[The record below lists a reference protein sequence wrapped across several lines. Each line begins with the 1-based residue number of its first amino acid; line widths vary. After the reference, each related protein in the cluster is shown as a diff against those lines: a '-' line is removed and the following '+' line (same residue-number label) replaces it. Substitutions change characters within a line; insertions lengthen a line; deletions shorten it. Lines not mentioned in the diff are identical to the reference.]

1 MGIAEGM
8 LPRLKFFCDRSRH
21 LVCVPYSIGNLH
33 IMAEELGIA
42 RCWFHGDH
50 YDIPKKRINEIM
62 SKCEVI
68 SSKDIVRIIG
78 GRS

>member
-42 RCWFHGDH
+42 RCWFHKDH
-50 YDIPKKRINEIM
+50 YDIPKKRIDEIM
-62 SKCEVI
+62 PKCEVI
-68 SSKDIVRIIG
+68 SSKDIVRIIKTKF
-78 GRS
+78 